1 MSIIFDVD
9 GTLANC
15 DHRIAFLQRTPKDWD
30 SFFEFQNLDPPI
42 EDTVDLLRTYYLR
55 GRAIL
60 LATGRGEEHRPATV
74 RWLIEHNIPYTKLY
88 MRALGDRRDDPIV
101 KLEMLAAMRSDG
113 FNPRIVFED
122 RARVCRMWRENGMRV
137 YQVAEGDF

>member
-1 MSIIFDVD
+1 MSVIFDLD
-9 GTLANC
+9 GTLFDC
-15 DHRIAFLQRTPKDWD
+15 THRTVFLQRSPKDWD
-30 SFFEFQNLDPPI
+30 SFFAFQHLDAPI
-42 EDTVDLLRTYYLR
+42 EDAIDLLRTYYLR

-60 LATGRGEEHRPATV
+60 LATGRGEEHRQATIQQLESNTV
-74 RWLIEHNIPYTKLY
+74 PFTKLY